1 MKTFLR
7 FISEAPDSNKAKEQA
22 RKLNLKSD
30 GHGGWLDSKGEFVAK
45 TEGGKLKFYNQ
56 RQRAGQDPPQPK
68 GVNTPV
74 ATQGRPAAA
83 QAPAPAPKLKAA
95 EPEGSDLDKTL
106 DTLTVVFGRFNP
118 PTAGHE
124 KLIKHAEKV
133 AAGGDLKIY
142 PSRTQD
148 NSKNPIDPDMKVSY
162 MRKMFPDF
170 EEQIINDSEMRSIF
184 NVLIAAAEE
193 GYKGIQIVVGAD
205 RLGEFESLA
214 TKYNGDLYNFD
225 EIKTVS
231 AGPRE
236 DDAEGVEGV
245 SSSKQRK
252 AVMDDDYTTFK
263 RGLPKAMD
271 DADGQALFDA
281 VRTGLS
287 QKKDKKKKDVEEE
300 IDLWMVAPKLDPR
313 GLRENYF
320 RKNIFN
326 IGDMVES
333 LNTGLIGKIIRR
345 GTNYLISVTEDN
357 VMFKSWT
364 HDLAEYTEKHM
375 ERRMRDEK
383 HPNMLVGTGGARKN
397 AQAMVHGQQK
407 IKNFNIK
414 EFINKYKL
422 RK

>member
-7 FISEAPDSNKAKEQA
+7 FLSEAPDSNKAKEQA

-45 TEGGKLKFYNQ
+45 TEGSKLKFYNQ

-68 GVNTPV
+68 GVNTPT
-74 ATQGRPAAA
+74 ATRAMPNQQA
-83 QAPAPAPKLKAA
+83 APAPAAKPKA
-95 EPEGSDLDKTL
+95 EPEGGELDKAL

-124 KLIKHAEKV
+124 KLLQQAEKV

-142 PSRTQD
+142 PSRTVD
-148 NSKNPIDPDMKVSY
+148 NNKNPLDPDMKVSY
-162 MRKMFPDF
+162 MRKMFPNF
-170 EEQIINDSEMRSIF
+170 EDEIQNDAEMRSIF
-184 NVLIAAAEE
+184 NVLITAAEE
-193 GYKGIQIVVGAD
+193 GYTGINIVVGAD
-205 RLGEFESLA
+205 RLGEFENLA
-214 TKYNGDLYNFD
+214 TKYNGELYNFK

-231 AGPRE
+231 AGPRD
-236 DDAEGVEGV
+236 DDAEGIEGI

-252 AVMDDDYTTFK
+252 AVVDNDYTAFK
-263 RGLPKAMD
+263 RGLPKGMD
-271 DADGQALFDA
+271 DADGTALFDA
-281 VRTGLS
+281 VRTGMN
-287 QKKDKKKKDVEEE
+287 KKVDKKKKDVEEE

-357 VMFKSWT
+357 MMFKSWT

-375 ERRMRDEK
+375 ERRMRDK
-383 HPNMLVGTGGARKN
+383 THPNMLVGTGGARKN
-397 AQAMVHGQQK
+397 AQAMVHGQKK
-407 IKNFNIK
+407 INNFNIK